1 MLVMYV
7 FTKTAMQ
14 AVQGPSADA
23 DLMHPQHRAL
33 HAFIWVTAH
42 VPALLLMG
50 QLCGPSIGAGGNS
63 VQASTGQPVLPASL
77 MACVEELKDRHGI
90 ATAMRLACH
99 AAMAEVYLSETQSDT
114 SHWAMGPD
122 LLGAIAIHMAI
133 RGQGV
138 DAMLV
143 APVYNFT
150 RKLIKFETDPW
161 EATDAFKYLS
171 TQEALHKQWCASQ
184 QAVGEL
190 KRFLL
195 DTTGRH
201 CAYLDI
207 MVASH
212 DAWLQESNS
221 MAAAL
226 LNSAVDAL
234 QAGKARNVC
243 PEESLMEPIRRT
255 YTAKP
260 CAHNVVPN
268 NLMTAKLVLVAL
280 TGNDAWFEEAAR
292 LFRELPGAPV
302 GGVDMELARIF
313 QDLGKGRAA
322 VVFDWAMRLSEEERK
337 TAANMTMVSIPQ
349 LAGDQQAQAFDAMLC
364 LRMLSPESEEVF
376 QAAGYV
382 LVACLLDEK
391 CPDVAVDFVGDLLN
405 DIPTIGHGG
414 AAASELE
421 AAILKQLCLPTAVAS
436 GSPATT
442 TSDGSP
448 RPTYRG
454 NWTAENPNKL
464 LPQAIQLV
472 ESVLETML
480 LNQQAVAVF
489 NLSVLAD
496 AERSVLCEAALAM
509 LRSRLADSL
518 DAAAAFLTE
527 VEDMV
532 NQAGSASGKAVAEL
546 GCPRGSAWPA
556 IVSQ

>member
-99 AAMAEVYLSETQSDT
+99 AAMAEVYLS
-114 SHWAMGPD
+114 G
-122 LLGAIAIHMAI
+122 GA
-133 RGQGV
+133 
-138 DAMLV
+138 
-143 APVYNFT
+143 P
-150 RKLIKFETDPW
+150 
-161 EATDAFKYLS
+161 
-171 TQEALHKQWCASQ
+171 
-184 QAVGEL
+184 QAV
-190 KRFLL
+190 
-195 DTTGRH
+195 
-201 CAYLDI
+201 
-207 MVASH
+207 
-212 DAWLQESNS
+212 ESNS

-364 LRMLSPESEEVF
+364 LRMLSPES
-376 QAAGYV
+376 G
-382 LVACLLDEK
+382 L
-391 CPDVAVDFVGDLLN
+391 
-405 DIPTIGHGG
+405 
-414 AAASELE
+414 S
-421 AAILKQLCLPTAVAS
+421 
-436 GSPATT
+436 TT

>member
-364 LRMLSPESEEVF
+364 LRMLSPES
-376 QAAGYV
+376 G
-382 LVACLLDEK
+382 L
-391 CPDVAVDFVGDLLN
+391 
-405 DIPTIGHGG
+405 
-414 AAASELE
+414 S
-421 AAILKQLCLPTAVAS
+421 
-436 GSPATT
+436 TT